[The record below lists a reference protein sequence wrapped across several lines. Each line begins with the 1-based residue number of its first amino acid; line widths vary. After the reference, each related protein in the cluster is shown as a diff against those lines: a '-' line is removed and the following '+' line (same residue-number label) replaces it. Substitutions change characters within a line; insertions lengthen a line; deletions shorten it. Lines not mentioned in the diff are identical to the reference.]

1 MLDGKIAIM
10 LWQAIVVFNLL
21 ALFVMKTITPILVVF
36 YSTLVFLTL
45 VVSTT
50 TTALAVSPTTTIA
63 MEQKETRRGHRARA
77 T

>member
-1 MLDGKIAIM
+1 MM
-10 LWQAIVVFNLL
+10 
-21 ALFVMKTITPILVVF
+21 ITPILVVF

-45 VVSTT
+45 VVST